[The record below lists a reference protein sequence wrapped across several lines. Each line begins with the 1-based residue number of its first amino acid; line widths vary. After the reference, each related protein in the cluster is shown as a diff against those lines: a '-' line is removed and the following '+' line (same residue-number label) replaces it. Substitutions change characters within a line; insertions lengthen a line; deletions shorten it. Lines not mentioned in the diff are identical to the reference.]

1 LSEFGEN
8 FVILKFFGLKNSFFH
23 SMGSAPARSLLFETL
38 ARGKLY
44 IFGFF
49 MKIYVCSAISEAFHR
64 DLDGQKAQKH
74 HENHLAATFSNSRKY
89 LWENAVLRGKMS
101 SKLKNSTWVGK

>member
-1 LSEFGEN
+1 
-8 FVILKFFGLKNSFFH
+8 
-23 SMGSAPARSLLFETL
+23 MGSAPARSLLFEEL
-38 ARGKLY
+38 SGGKLY
-44 IFGFF
+44 IFGFV
-49 MKIYVCSAISEAFHR
+49 MKIYVCSEIAEAFHQ

-101 SKLKNSTWVGK
+101 SKLQNSTWVGK